1 MCGTDE
7 RKKDQNGVWYARYL
21 PCRLFVV
28 VVDEGSEGEV
38 RLYTQQQQQQKE
50 REKDMTWR

>member
-1 MCGTDE
+1 MDE
-7 RKKDQNGVWYARYL
+7 RKKDKNGVWYARYL

-38 RLYTQQQQQQKE
+38 RLYTHTQQQQQKK
-50 REKDMTWR
+50 REKKT